1 MNQLYPIIRR
11 ARRPLYPPEEASGG
25 NRSVCERSTLT
36 PSPSPQGEGGT
47 SAIAV
52 ESTPLVS
59 PVEVV
64 VVETSPVVAD
74 SQSLSLQ
81 GENQSLFTSAAT
93 KGRKGKPVAA
103 KSPKQT
109 VNETPGA
116 QP

>member
-1 MNQLYPIIRR
+1 
-11 ARRPLYPPEEASGG
+11 
-25 NRSVCERSTLT
+25 
-36 PSPSPQGEGGT
+36 
-47 SAIAV
+47 V

-93 KGRKGKPVAA
+93 KGKPVAA